1 MKKLY
6 SEKEIKESCIK
17 VKRLL
22 PDSDAMDNNFS
33 LQYFN
38 AEISKDFT
46 RKDLK
51 RIAVNKSK
59 FIKSKF
65 NGAAA
70 TGSKF
75 TKTKFAK
82 CDFCGA
88 NFQYCYFINVSFT
101 NDCLIKGLIAYLKIV
116 HLFRLK
122 SERILWKI
130 LQCVIVKSEMLIYH
144 TLI

>member
-46 RKDLK
+46 RKD
-51 RIAVNKSK
+51 S
-59 FIKSKF
+59 S
-65 NGAAA
+65 
-70 TGSKF
+70 
-75 TKTKFAK
+75 
-82 CDFCGA
+82 
-88 NFQYCYFINVSFT
+88 
-101 NDCLIKGLIAYLKIV
+101 
-116 HLFRLK
+116 
-122 SERILWKI
+122 
-130 LQCVIVKSEMLIYH
+130 
-144 TLI
+144 

>member
-59 FIKSKF
+59 FIKVNLMEQLLLDQNLPKLNLLNVILVELTF
-65 NGAAA
+65 NIVILSMFSSL
-70 TGSKF
+70 T
-75 TKTKFAK
+75 
-82 CDFCGA
+82 
-88 NFQYCYFINVSFT
+88 
-101 NDCLIKGLIAYLKIV
+101 IA
-116 HLFRLK
+116 
-122 SERILWKI
+122 
-130 LQCVIVKSEMLIYH
+130 
-144 TLI
+144 

>member
-46 RKDLK
+46 RKNLSLLK
-51 RIAVNKSK
+51 VNLMEQLLLDQNLPKLNLLNVIFVELTFNIVILSMFPSLTIA
-59 FIKSKF
+59 
-65 NGAAA
+65 
-70 TGSKF
+70 
-75 TKTKFAK
+75 
-82 CDFCGA
+82 
-88 NFQYCYFINVSFT
+88 
-101 NDCLIKGLIAYLKIV
+101 
-116 HLFRLK
+116 
-122 SERILWKI
+122 
-130 LQCVIVKSEMLIYH
+130 
-144 TLI
+144 

>member
-88 NFQYCYFINVSFT
+88 
-101 NDCLIKGLIAYLKIV
+101 
-116 HLFRLK
+116 
-122 SERILWKI
+122 
-130 LQCVIVKSEMLIYH
+130 
-144 TLI
+144 

>member
-46 RKDLK
+46 RNVIFVELTFNIVILSMFPSLT
-51 RIAVNKSK
+51 IA
-59 FIKSKF
+59 
-65 NGAAA
+65 
-70 TGSKF
+70 
-75 TKTKFAK
+75 
-82 CDFCGA
+82 
-88 NFQYCYFINVSFT
+88 
-101 NDCLIKGLIAYLKIV
+101 
-116 HLFRLK
+116 
-122 SERILWKI
+122 
-130 LQCVIVKSEMLIYH
+130 
-144 TLI
+144 

>member
-59 FIKSKF
+59 FVVM
-65 NGAAA
+65 N
-70 TGSKF
+70 
-75 TKTKFAK
+75 AK
-82 CDFCGA
+82 KHRLWGE
-88 NFQYCYFINVSFT
+88 NMLLVIESIVL
-101 NDCLIKGLIAYLKIV
+101 CLIFTLMVYIMSRKPIKTPYNYPPKIQ
-116 HLFRLK
+116 
-122 SERILWKI
+122 ERVRELDEYKD
-130 LQCVIVKSEMLIYH
+130 
-144 TLI
+144 